1 MLSLELRLAIAHIY
15 MDRSLVPWQS
25 PHKLL
30 SVSVFSPTP
39 KTQIIDL
46 AALVDQVSIV

>member
-1 MLSLELRLAIAHIY
+1 MLSLELRLDIAHIY
-15 MDRSLVPWQS
+15 TDRSLVPWQS

-30 SVSVFSPTP
+30 SVGVFSPSP
-39 KTQIIDL
+39 KTQIIEL